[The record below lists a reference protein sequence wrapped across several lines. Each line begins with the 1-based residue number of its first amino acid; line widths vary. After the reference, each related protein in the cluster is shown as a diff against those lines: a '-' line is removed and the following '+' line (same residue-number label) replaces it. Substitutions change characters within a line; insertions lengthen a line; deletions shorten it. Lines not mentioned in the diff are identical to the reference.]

1 MREGRLNVS
10 RNLLEKLFERD
21 FKPKI
26 TSAKRFNAI
35 ITIPDSASFN
45 VPLLRSFLW
54 RWAEPKK
61 SNSEKEKE
69 EKKCKKTRFAQDF
82 IMAADK
88 ICLNSIKIRFV

>member
-10 RNLLEKLFERD
+10 RNLLEKLVERDSRD

-35 ITIPDSASFN
+35 ITFPVSASFN

-61 SNSEKEKE
+61 IELGKRKRR
-69 EKKCKKTRFAQDF
+69 KKMQKKNVLF
-82 IMAADK
+82 K
-88 ICLNSIKIRFV
+88 ILKWLLIKFV

>member
-35 ITIPDSASFN
+35 ITIPDSTSFN
-45 VPLLRSFLW
+45 VPLLRSGLNQKN
-54 RWAEPKK
+54 RTRKK
-61 SNSEKEKE
+61 
-69 EKKCKKTRFAQDF
+69 KKKKKNAKKHVLL
-82 IMAADK
+82 K
-88 ICLNSIKIRFV
+88 IL

>member
-1 MREGRLNVS
+1 MRDGRLYVS
-10 RNLLEKLFERD
+10 RNLLEKLFERDFRD

-69 EKKCKKTRFAQDF
+69 EKNAKKMQKKCKKNTFCSRF
-82 IMAADK
+82 
-88 ICLNSIKIRFV
+88 